1 MNRWHPFDPEKF
13 FMTKFEGEK
22 GVSIKVSL
30 SPFDVPD
37 AVRGNYDERLKR
49 FIIEFRYIQDEPWA
63 RMDAGEHVAFRIGR
77 TSHRLYGIEL
87 DADGLNVEEVS
98 LVLNKAQGAMERVAE
113 RQPRAVR
120 TENMKALKD
129 IVGGQSRNIL
139 SGLLSSLNVSG
150 EARSGA

>member
-1 MNRWHPFDPEKF
+1 MNQWHLFDPEEFNMSKS
-13 FMTKFEGEK
+13 EGEK
-22 GVSIKVSL
+22 GISIKVSL

-37 AVRGNYDERLKR
+37 AVRGNYDEQLKR
-49 FIIEFRYIQDEPWA
+49 FIIEFRYIQDEPWE

-87 DADGLNVEEVS
+87 VADGMNVDHS
-98 LVLNKAQGAMERVAE
+98 LVLKKAQGAMETVAK

-129 IVGGQSRNIL
+129 IVRGQSRNIL
-139 SGLLSSLNVSG
+139 SGLRGSLNASG
-150 EARSGA
+150 LASGA